1 VLPAHACCRRAAE
14 RELIAFQRLCTA
26 HRKSSFARSHKG
38 ENWPVASEPGLI
50 HVVCDTH
57 GTTSR
62 PDRAGRLASASFGAG
77 AWAQS
82 GFRTEIVPT
91 IPHAQII
98 RSLAFDADA
107 SHLVSADSNGLVKLW
122 DTRTRQLLRARV
134 WDVATGN
141 PVRTL
146 TGSALWET
154 IRNRIVRI
162 WDTGSG
168 ALLLSLLNGAN
179 GEWIARGS
187 STRPRQER
195 DRCSAL

>member
-1 VLPAHACCRRAAE
+1 
-14 RELIAFQRLCTA
+14 
-26 HRKSSFARSHKG
+26 
-38 ENWPVASEPGLI
+38 
-50 HVVCDTH
+50 
-57 GTTSR
+57 
-62 PDRAGRLASASFGAG
+62 
-77 AWAQS
+77 
-82 GFRTEIVPT
+82 VPT